1 VLASRR
7 TLCAARGVRALSTIP
22 RAATATFDYFELRRG
37 KVRAPA
43 VSVSPRWS
51 CPRRPTPRVRVV
63 ARCLHRAAVTP
74 ARYVYPASMRE
85 CVRSRACL
93 GCWSMAVVALA
104 TCAAC
109 LSATLARAFVSGRGT
124 TPRTRCEVGWLHVPR
139 RVRACVAPG
148 WWGHA
153 RPPPAASLRCHC
165 TFGIASHC
173 HGCPHLCMH
182 VWLFARV
189 LVACARRTGL

>member
-1 VLASRR
+1 
-7 TLCAARGVRALSTIP
+7 VRLL
-22 RAATATFDYFELRRG
+22 RAAEGKGARPSRLR
-37 KVRAPA
+37 VAA
-43 VSVSPRWS
+43 VVVV
-51 CPRRPTPRVRVV
+51 PRRPTPRARVV

-74 ARYVYPASMRE
+74 ARCVYPASMRE
-85 CVRSRACL
+85 CVRSRGCACL

-124 TPRTRCEVGWLHVPR
+124 APRTRCEVGWLHVPL

-148 WWGHA
+148 WRGHA

-165 TFGIASHC
+165 TFGITSHC
-173 HGCPHLCMH
+173 HGCPHPCMH
-182 VWLFARV
+182 VCLFPRM